1 MVVRSV
7 LRAAVLGTLS
17 AALVIITIGCT
28 EKETPDQNTEV
39 EKSPLVYGQ
48 RVQGKVTY
56 KGEPV
61 TYGLVLLYNDQ
72 HSFSPEKRT
81 FAPVAFG
88 PITSDGT
95 YALENAP
102 LGVHRLVVVTDPDQD
117 VMSYTRPMPM
127 DSKVGQSPDQ
137 GPPGMPP
144 GGPPMG
150 PPGGPPLGPPG
161 GPPGIPGPPAKG
173 KDGKFAPPPPP
184 KGSKG
189 QKQTDPSEGPPS
201 APPPPKI
208 DAPAPKMPN
217 PKAEKMSDAEKRLLR
232 EVHAKYGSFDKST
245 RLIVV
250 REGSQTF
257 DIELK

>member
-1 MVVRSV
+1 MLIRSLLHV
-7 LRAAVLGTLS
+7 AVPSTLAATLFI
-17 AALVIITIGCT
+17 LTIGCGEKESPEETT
-28 EKETPDQNTEV
+28 EK

-61 TYGLVLLYNDQ
+61 TYGLVLLYNDE

-81 FAPVAFG
+81 FAPIAFG
-88 PITSDGT
+88 PIQSDGT
-95 YALENAP
+95 YTLENAP
-102 LGVHRLVVVTDPDQD
+102 LGVHRLVVATDPDQD
-117 VMSYTRPMPM
+117 VMSYTRPIPLEGNIGPPTNMT
-127 DSKVGQSPDQ
+127 SPG

-144 GGPPMG
+144 GGPPI
-150 PPGGPPLGPPG
+150 GPPG

-184 KGSKG
+184 KATKG
-189 QKQTDPSEGPPS
+189 QKPAEPSEGPPT
-201 APPPPKI
+201 APPPVKLDFPV
-208 DAPAPKMPN
+208 PKMPN
-217 PKAEKMSDAEKRLLR
+217 PKADKMSDAEKRLLR
-232 EVHAKYGSFDKST
+232 EVHTKYGSLDKST

-250 REGSQTF
+250 REGTQTF

>member
-1 MVVRSV
+1 LV
-7 LRAAVLGTLS
+7 T
-17 AALVIITIGCT
+17 ALVVITIGCT
-28 EKETPDQNTEV
+28 EQQEAVDPNTEK

-61 TYGLVLLYNDQ
+61 TYGIVLLYNDE

-88 PITSDGT
+88 PIKSDGT

-102 LGVHRLVVVTDPDQD
+102 LGVHRLVVATDPDQD
-117 VMSYTRPMPM
+117 VMSYTRPIPM
-127 DSKVGQSPDQ
+127 DSNIGQPLDQ

-150 PPGGPPLGPPG
+150 PPG
-161 GPPGIPGPPAKG
+161 IPGPPTSKD
-173 KDGKFAPPPPP
+173 KDGKFSPPPPP
-184 KGSKG
+184 KGKG
-189 QKQTDPSEGPPS
+189 AKGGKQDQPSDGPPT
-201 APPPPKI
+201 APPPPKLDLAI
-208 DAPAPKMPN
+208 PKMPN
-217 PKAEKMSDAEKRLLR
+217 PKLDKMSDAEKRLLR
-232 EVHAKYGSFDKST
+232 EVHTKYGSLDKST

-250 REGSQTF
+250 REGAQTF